1 MVELKFKDIESLN
14 AVTGAL
20 HKNGYKYSTFII
32 WKKGDGGI
40 DYFTVQIEGVEMAS
54 EKCDLIDR
62 MVHGHWDDS
71 GRYRFPSGK
80 KAVRCNMCGCALS
93 EGEYKYH
100 YFNWNY
106 CPACGAKMDGDG
118 NG

>member
-32 WKKGDGGI
+32 WKKGDVGI
-40 DYFTVQIEGVEMAS
+40 DYFAVRIEGLE
-54 EKCDLIDR
+54 
-62 MVHGHWDDS
+62 
-71 GRYRFPSGK
+71 
-80 KAVRCNMCGCALS
+80 
-93 EGEYKYH
+93 
-100 YFNWNY
+100 
-106 CPACGAKMDGDG
+106 

>member
-1 MVELKFKDIESLN
+1 
-14 AVTGAL
+14 
-20 HKNGYKYSTFII
+20 
-32 WKKGDGGI
+32 
-40 DYFTVQIEGVEMAS
+40 MAS

-62 MVHGHWDDS
+62 RELIKAAERAQFAIADNTHPYKAISIQGMYFRGIVEDAPTVDAVPVVHGYWDDS

-80 KAVRCNMCGCALS
+80 KAVRCNICGCALS
-93 EGEYKYH
+93 EGEYEYH